1 MKLQIKENK
10 CRHKIQF
17 DNETLLSNI
26 TKELSNIGT
35 IEPFKIMD
43 NCICNIMHYLKRNYS
58 ISELYIHIINYI
70 MNLSIDKER
79 KFKIIEII
87 TINESEK
94 HSREI
99 VMIESMIA
107 QVIDILNM

>member
-1 MKLQIKENK
+1 
-10 CRHKIQF
+10 
-17 DNETLLSNI
+17 
-26 TKELSNIGT
+26 
-35 IEPFKIMD
+35 
-43 NCICNIMHYLKRNYS
+43 
-58 ISELYIHIINYI
+58 

-87 TINESEK
+87 TINEREK

-107 QVIDILNM
+107 QVIDVLNM